1 MVGKLAFLSRLFYPR
16 PPLLASSEVELRLN
30 LHKIPAN
37 VRIYAV
43 GDIHGRADLLQ
54 QLFARIDANEERQ
67 PIKHKIEV
75 FLGDYIDRGP
85 DTRKVLETL
94 TERAKTHEL
103 VCLKGNHEAL
113 MLRFLDDATVLRV
126 WRHLG
131 GLETLV
137 SYGIV
142 PNLASDPASEVRLAS
157 ELKSRLDRS
166 HENFLRNLRLSYS
179 FGDFF
184 FAHAG
189 VRPAVPLNQQS
200 EEDLLWIREEFLFC
214 DASFGKIIIHG
225 HSPVL
230 EPDVRLNR
238 INIDTGAYAT
248 GRLTCLVLEDARRL
262 FL

>member
-1 MVGKLAFLSRLFYPR
+1 M
-16 PPLLASSEVELRLN
+16 
-30 LHKIPAN
+30 HKIPEN
-37 VRIYAV
+37 IRIYAV

-54 QLFARIDANEERQ
+54 QLFARIDANERRH
-67 PIKHKIEV
+67 PLKKKIEV

-85 DTRKVLETL
+85 DARKVLEKL
-94 TERAKTHEL
+94 TERARVHDL
-103 VCLKGNHEAL
+103 VGLKGNHETL
-113 MLRFLDDATVLRV
+113 MLRFLEDPTVLRV
-126 WRHLG
+126 WRHFG
-131 GLETLV
+131 GLETLL

-142 PNLASDPASEVRLAS
+142 PNLANDPASEVRLAS
-157 ELKSRLDRS
+157 ELKRRLDPS

-189 VRPAVPLNQQS
+189 VRPAVPLDQQS

-225 HSPVL
+225 HSPVI

-248 GRLTCLVLEDARRL
+248 GRLTCLVLEDARRV